1 MEKEIKRN
9 KVEEYTIRIGKKL
22 KLVLEQQKKQIS
34 EATYNCVNPSDLEAG
49 EIVAKKI
56 LGEV

>member
-1 MEKEIKRN
+1 MTEVKEFT
-9 KVEEYTIRIGKKL
+9 VRIGEKL
-22 KLVLEQQKKQIS
+22 RRVLDEQKKKI
-34 EATYNCVNPSDLEAG
+34 EKATYNCVRPSDLEAG